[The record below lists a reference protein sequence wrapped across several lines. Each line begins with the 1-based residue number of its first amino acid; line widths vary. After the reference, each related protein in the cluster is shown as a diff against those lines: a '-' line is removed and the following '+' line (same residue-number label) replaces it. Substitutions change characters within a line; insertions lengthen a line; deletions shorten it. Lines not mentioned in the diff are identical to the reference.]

1 MKLKYEL
8 KATTELL
15 LGSNNI
21 KNKGLKICSRFY
33 GEQLSFLWEG
43 VTDRTPYY
51 AASGVRNIVI

>member
-1 MKLKYEL
+1 MNLKQL
-8 KATTELL
+8 ELL